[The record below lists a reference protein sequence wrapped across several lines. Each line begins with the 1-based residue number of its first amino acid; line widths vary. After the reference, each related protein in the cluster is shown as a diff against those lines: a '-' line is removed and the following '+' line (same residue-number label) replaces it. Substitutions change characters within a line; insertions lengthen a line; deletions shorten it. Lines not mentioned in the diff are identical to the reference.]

1 MNQSGNVRAS
11 SPQTSCYG
19 ELDCNRNHTWISL
32 EISEHPHL
40 KHQTMAETEI
50 RLELVWKCQSLLT
63 WNFMSRRV
71 RQKRISDLNQ
81 SGNFRAS
88 SRQTSCHG
96 GLDSNRNQ
104 TLISLD
110 MSELP
115 QLNRNQTWISLEM
128 SEPPNKKTSM
138 SWRVRLLPKSDLNQF
153 VHVRASSPQQKSD
166 LNQSGNIRASS
177 PQTSMLWRVIQ

>member
-1 MNQSGNVRAS
+1 
-11 SPQTSCYG
+11 
-19 ELDCNRNHTWISL
+19 
-32 EISEHPHL
+32 
-40 KHQTMAETEI
+40 MAETEI

-177 PQTSMLWRVIQ
+177 PQTSCYGGLDSNRNQTWISLDMSELPQLNRNQTWISLEMSELPHLKLLIMEG

>member
-81 SGNFRAS
+81 SWNVRAS

-104 TLISLD
+104 TWISLEILKPPRLKLHVMGRGGGLHSD
-110 MSELP
+110 E
-115 QLNRNQTWISLEM
+115 NQTWISLEIV
-128 SEPPNKKTSM
+128 EPPHLKLHTIGG
-138 SWRVRLLPKSDLNQF
+138 D
-153 VHVRASSPQQKSD
+153 
-166 LNQSGNIRASS
+166 G
-177 PQTSMLWRVIQ
+177 

>member
-1 MNQSGNVRAS
+1 
-11 SPQTSCYG
+11 
-19 ELDCNRNHTWISL
+19 
-32 EISEHPHL
+32 
-40 KHQTMAETEI
+40 MAETEI

-81 SGNFRAS
+81 SWNVRAS

-104 TLISLD
+104 TWISLD

-153 VHVRASSPQQKSD
+153 VHVRASSPKQKSN
-166 LNQSGNIRASS
+166 LNESGNESKIKKHKRIKEFDWVSKFRFQWDS
-177 PQTSMLWRVIQ
+177 KIKQRYFHLRTLIEENSNVNKICRKCLPP